1 MFVSCYPSL
10 NFIIKKQNRQKMK
23 YLIILSAL
31 IFSSCYQVER
41 NCADFKTGSF
51 ESTITIEGVD
61 YTSTFF
67 RTSELQVE
75 EFKGVKDST
84 NVRWINDCEMVFKT
98 INPKNRAEQKDIHLK
113 ILTTTKDSYKFEYGY
128 VGDTNKQKGEAKR
141 LN

>member
-1 MFVSCYPSL
+1 
-10 NFIIKKQNRQKMK
+10 MK

-31 IFSSCYQVER
+31 VFSSCYEVER
-41 NCADFKTGSF
+41 NCNDFKTGTF
-51 ESTITIEGVD
+51 ESTITIDRVD
-61 YTSTFF
+61 YTSTFS

-75 EFKGVKDST
+75 AFNGSIDST

-113 ILTTTKDSYKFEYGY
+113 ILTTTKDSYRFEYGY

-141 LN
+141 LILE

>member
-1 MFVSCYPSL
+1 
-10 NFIIKKQNRQKMK
+10 MK

-31 IFSSCYQVER
+31 VFSSCYEVER
-41 NCADFKTGSF
+41 NCKDFKTGTF
-51 ESTITIEGVD
+51 ESTITIDRVD
-61 YTSTFF
+61 YTSTFS

-75 EFKGVKDST
+75 AFNGSIDST

-113 ILTTTKDSYKFEYGY
+113 ILTTTKDSYRFEYGY

-141 LN
+141 LILE